1 MFKYTKQ
8 SGRQRKKKQPR
19 NFWVK
24 GGSEPRL
31 SRAFRCPC
39 WTLLLRLLL
48 PCPHNRQTLPNV
60 SQPPF
65 STSVSKLGKQNS
77 LPRSL
82 KTLSQVIPVPRA
94 PLGPVLQAFP
104 KKCSAQSESPS
115 SHPSDHRGH
124 RDTWVPTSHQTS
136 PCFFWETQFSA
147 SIKIGKAQSET

>member
-1 MFKYTKQ
+1 MSPGLAGPSCVPAGLCC
-8 SGRQRKKKQPR
+8 SGC
-19 NFWVK
+19 
-24 GGSEPRL
+24 S
-31 SRAFRCPC
+31 CPA
-39 WTLLLRLLL
+39 LY
-48 PCPHNRQTLPNV
+48 NGQTLPNV

-104 KKCSAQSESPS
+104 KKCSAQGESPS

-124 RDTWVPTSHQTS
+124 GDTWVPTSHQTS